1 MDGDGRVDL
10 FITYFGRNVL
20 YRNLGQGRFADV
32 TVKAGLDAGRDRW
45 GSGCSLLDV
54 DRDGDLDLFVAN
66 YLSLDLATAPEPGQ
80 GPNCTWKGLPVN
92 CGPKGLATDTNLL
105 YRNNGDGTFTD
116 VSKASGTDHRSWSV
130 SAAFVDVDRDGWL
143 DLYVGNYLRYS
154 LQNTSPCFS
163 ATGSPDYCAPGA
175 YQPLPDRLYI
185 NRRDGTFA
193 DASVTSGISREFG
206 PALGVSTADFNG
218 DGWIDIYVANDGKE
232 NLLWIN
238 KRNGTFENAA
248 LLSGVA
254 LPVSAKAEGSMGV
267 DAGDFDDDGDEDL
280 VMTELTSEGSNLYV
294 NDGHGLF
301 TDVSTPSMLGPAS
314 LALTGFGTG
323 WFDYD
328 NDGRLDLLAVNGTVQ
343 IIESLRQAHDPFPMH
358 QKKLLLHNVG
368 GGRLEDVTARAG
380 RAFALSEVGRGAAF
394 GDVDND
400 GDVDVL
406 IGNNNGPV
414 RLLINEA
421 ARGRHW
427 VGMRVVSGFSR
438 NSATSVPRD
447 MLGARVEIV
456 RNGKRSLWRRARA
469 DGSYASA
476 SDPRVLAGLGDASD
490 PVAVRVRWPD
500 GRAESWSD
508 VPIDRYTTL
517 REGEGK

>member
-1 MDGDGRVDL
+1 
-10 FITYFGRNVL
+10 
-20 YRNLGQGRFADV
+20 
-32 TVKAGLDAGRDRW
+32 
-45 GSGCSLLDV
+45 
-54 DRDGDLDLFVAN
+54 
-66 YLSLDLATAPEPGQ
+66 
-80 GPNCTWKGLPVN
+80 
-92 CGPKGLATDTNLL
+92 
-105 YRNNGDGTFTD
+105 
-116 VSKASGTDHRSWSV
+116 
-130 SAAFVDVDRDGWL
+130 
-143 DLYVGNYLRYS
+143 
-154 LQNTSPCFS
+154 
-163 ATGSPDYCAPGA
+163 
-175 YQPLPDRLYI
+175 
-185 NRRDGTFA
+185 
-193 DASVTSGISREFG
+193 
-206 PALGVSTADFNG
+206 
-218 DGWIDIYVANDGKE
+218 
-232 NLLWIN
+232 
-238 KRNGTFENAA
+238 
-248 LLSGVA
+248 
-254 LPVSAKAEGSMGV
+254 MGV

-301 TDVSTPSMLGPAS
+301 TDASAPSMLGPAS
-314 LALTGFGTG
+314 LALTGFGMG

-427 VGMRVVSGFSR
+427 VGLRLVGPRNVVSGFPGPPKLGTRAGGPGRRSAAREGGSR
-438 NSATSVPRD
+438 TSVALRD
-447 MLGARVEIV
+447 MLGARVEV
-456 RNGKRSLWRRARA
+456 VGQTGSRWRRARA

-476 SDPRVLAGLGDASD
+476 NDPRVLVGLGNA
-490 PVAVRVRWPD
+490 AEAATVRVRWPD
-500 GRAESWSD
+500 GRNETWAAVS
-508 VPIDRYTTL
+508 IDRYTTL
-517 REGEGK
+517 VQGTGR